1 MKMHIMYR
9 FLSWSFLLKMKVSV
23 MMDSLSLLNKGE
35 HILKQIYEVNSIH
48 Q

>member
-1 MKMHIMYR
+1 MKMHIVYR
-9 FLSWSFLLKMKVSV
+9 FLNWSFSLKMKVSV
-23 MMDSLSLLNKGE
+23 MMDSLILLDKGE